1 MLGLQNG
8 GLFRDPGVPWRE
20 GHPIS
25 AWRCWVEEGS
35 WGIRGPGFPSTP
47 GSRRRLQEAGRP
59 GLSPRVSVGAARG
72 PFGHPWGPCPI
83 SLQGALP
90 SGGAFIYTQDPK
102 PSSLRLRSQHS
113 GCWRKGGV
121 IGEGGG
127 AQGQVRGP
135 CWEPASPQGGCPSGP
150 RGGISSEDGQGC
162 CVYKGTGGMPPT
174 NPEPACCVCAGPPLS
189 QRASRMALRGRRLA
203 PGAMAPAPDT
213 SPWPPGSAPDCQAQ
227 LDALSSLPAG
237 ASLSPGPRV
246 QPPQGAPDSAQF
258 QASFG
263 ETFAHSLQAA
273 LAPLSSPQRWRTA
286 VCCRPWSA
294 AAGTGRAGS
303 AHCPSR
309 VRESL
314 AELCPPVP
322 GTDPSSHGQST
333 RPGTDLAASRV
344 LGAGASAI
352 SAHGR
357 ILQPPDRAGGPR
369 WPEAQSPACLPAC
382 RPLEYARAK
391 LHMLEAFLLGFVDEE
406 RGIRGEK
413 GPAHGHTAGT
423 RSRRDWNQGLV
434 SATPLK
440 SASPRL
446 GPAPPPIG
454 RRALQC
460 Q

>member
-1 MLGLQNG
+1 MRAEGLKVK
-8 GLFRDPGVPWRE
+8 FE
-20 GHPIS
+20 GR
-25 AWRCWVEEGS
+25 AGS
-35 WGIRGPGFPSTP
+35 QPP
-47 GSRRRLQEAGRP
+47 
-59 GLSPRVSVGAARG
+59 
-72 PFGHPWGPCPI
+72 
-83 SLQGALP
+83 
-90 SGGAFIYTQDPK
+90 
-102 PSSLRLRSQHS
+102 
-113 GCWRKGGV
+113 
-121 IGEGGG
+121 
-127 AQGQVRGP
+127 
-135 CWEPASPQGGCPSGP
+135 PQGGCPSGP

-174 NPEPACCVCAGPPLS
+174 NPEPACCVCAGSPLS
-189 QRASRMALRGRRLA
+189 QRASRRALRGCRLA
-203 PGAMAPAPDT
+203 LRAMAPAPDT

-237 ASLSPGPRV
+237 ASLPPGPHV

-273 LAPLSSPQRWRTA
+273 LAPLSSPQRGRTT
-286 VCCRPWSA
+286 VRCRPWPA
-294 AAGTGRAGS
+294 AAGTGRAGG
-303 AHCPSR
+303 AHCPSW

-333 RPGTDLAASRV
+333 RPRTDLAASRV

-352 SAHGR
+352 SAHDC

-391 LHMLEAFLLGFVDEE
+391 LHMLGAFLLGFVDEE
-406 RGIRGEK
+406 WGIRGEK
-413 GPAHGHTAGT
+413 GPAHGHTAGM
-423 RSRRDWNQGLV
+423 RSRRDWNRGLV

-440 SASPRL
+440 LASPCL
-446 GPAPPPIG
+446 GPVPPSIG
-454 RRALQC
+454 RQALQC